1 MNSPQLRLTPRR
13 NALISGRETE
23 IEVLVSVAAPQAP
36 ALAPPRAP
44 LNLAIVIDRSGSMS
58 GQPLEEAKKCAAF
71 FIDNLDAS
79 DRAAVVTFHSRAELL
94 ASSQLMINKAP
105 LLQAVKQILS
115 GGNTALHDGW
125 LQGAEAAAAHVGE
138 GAIARVLIL
147 TDGQANVGECDP
159 TVLAADCARLAE
171 LGVSTSTY
179 GLGHN
184 FNEETLGAM
193 ADGGGGQAYYGES
206 AEDLMDPFRE
216 EFDLLSALCAR
227 KLRLKLEPAQ
237 GVSVKV
243 LNAYRVD
250 EQGRAKLP
258 DLAYGAVAW
267 ALLKVRAPAD
277 LVPDGATDLVHV
289 LTAWLEYEDR
299 DAQSRSSNL
308 EHLRLRRVS
317 EPAFAAMAE
326 DDTVVGRTNEIR
338 AADLLTAARE
348 AARRRDWDEVGRLLD
363 TARREAGSNE
373 WVAASLAALKR
384 YASLRDEELF
394 SKEAYYSSRKKRSH
408 LAGMASSRA
417 YSLQVEGP
425 KPGYLRRK
433 PEQGKKLNEDP
444 KN

>member
-1 MNSPQLRLTPRR
+1 MKPAQLRLTPRR
-13 NALISGRETE
+13 NALIDGSDTE
-23 IEVLVSVAAPQAP
+23 MEVLITVHAPEAP
-36 ALAPPRAP
+36 DAAPPRAP

-58 GQPLEEAKKCAAF
+58 GRPLEEAKKCAAF
-71 FIDNLDAS
+71 FIEHLNAS
-79 DRAAVVTFHSRAELL
+79 DRAALVTFHGRAELL
-94 ASSQLMINKAP
+94 ATSQLMADKAP
-105 LLQAVKQILS
+105 LLQTLKQIQS

-147 TDGQANVGECDP
+147 TDGQANEGECDP
-159 TVLAADCARLAE
+159 AVLAADCARLAE

-237 GVSVKV
+237 GVSIKV
-243 LNAYRVD
+243 LNAYRMD
-250 EQGRAKLP
+250 EQGRTKLP

-267 ALLKVRAPAD
+267 ALIKVRVPAD
-277 LVPDGATDLVHV
+277 LAPNGADLVHV
-289 LTAWLEYEDR
+289 LSAWLEYEDG
-299 DAQSRSSNL
+299 DARPHSSNL
-308 EHLRLRRVS
+308 EHLRLRRLGKS
-317 EPAFAAMAE
+317 AFAALAE
-326 DDTVVGRTNEIR
+326 DDAVVGRSNEIR

-348 AARRRDWDEVGRLLD
+348 AARRRDWDEVDRLLD
-363 TARREAGSNE
+363 VARLEAGSNE
-373 WVAASLAALKR
+373 WVAASLAALTR
-384 YASLRDEELF
+384 YAARREEELF
-394 SKEAYYSSRKKRSH
+394 SKEAYYASRKKRAH
-408 LAGMASSRA
+408 LSGLASSKA
-417 YSLQVEGP
+417 YSLRVEGP

-433 PEQGKKLNEDP
+433 PEQGKKLTDDRNS
-444 KN
+444 